1 MLYFTLLY
9 LTLLLCSIIIIIII
23 FIVMHCVCVSTIKS
37 KSIVYLF
44 PFTLVSDFINIRR
57 AGVVLCCVC
66 LIFSGG
72 KAGRDSSKAGGETKI
87 LTIHPSIHS
96 L

>member
-1 MLYFTLLY
+1 M
-9 LTLLLCSIIIIIII
+9 
-23 FIVMHCVCVSTIKS
+23 CVCVSTIKS

-57 AGVVLCCVC
+57 AGVVLCCVVLC
-66 LIFSGG
+66 LFVFSGG
-72 KAGRDSSKAGGETKI
+72 KAGRDSSKAGGQTKI